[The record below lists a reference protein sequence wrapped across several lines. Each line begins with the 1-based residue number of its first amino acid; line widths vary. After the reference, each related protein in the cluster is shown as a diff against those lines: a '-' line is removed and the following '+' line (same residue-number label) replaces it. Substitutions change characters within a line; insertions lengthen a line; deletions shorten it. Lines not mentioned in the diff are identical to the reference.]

1 VVESLVSRVGL
12 KARFEVTSDVSFL
25 HPGVS
30 SRVAVDEGELGV
42 LGQLHPQLQEAYKF
56 LDPVLIAELFLEP
69 LYETLLVEPRYKSL
83 GKFPSVEIDLS
94 FVVDKAVEYSKM
106 VSVVEELGIPDLHGV
121 QLLDLY
127 QGPKLPTGKVSLSMR
142 LTFAN
147 PEKTLTQEEV
157 NLFTED
163 IFSVLK
169 RTFSA
174 QARSQ

>member
-1 VVESLVSRVGL
+1 M
-12 KARFEVTSDVSFL
+12 
-25 HPGVS
+25 
-30 SRVAVDEGELGV
+30 
-42 LGQLHPQLQEAYKF
+42 
-56 LDPVLIAELFLEP
+56 
-69 LYETLLVEPRYKSL
+69 EPRYKSL

>member
-1 VVESLVSRVGL
+1 MER
-12 KARFEVTSDVSFL
+12 
-25 HPGVS
+25 
-30 SRVAVDEGELGV
+30 
-42 LGQLHPQLQEAYKF
+42 
-56 LDPVLIAELFLEP
+56 
-69 LYETLLVEPRYKSL
+69 
-83 GKFPSVEIDLS
+83 DLS
-94 FVVDKAVEYSKM
+94 FVVDKEVEYSTM
-106 VSVVEELGIPDLHGV
+106 VSVVEEMEIPDLHGV

-127 QGPKLPTGKVSLSMR
+127 QGPKLPRGKVSLAIR

-157 NLFTED
+157 NRFTED